1 MKISDRQNQIIKILQ
16 EEEFPQSGTA
26 LAQRFGVSR
35 QIIVKD
41 IGVLKAFGI
50 NIISTNR
57 GYKID
62 DGGSLTYILESHHED
77 KDIRD
82 ELNTIVD
89 NGGIVVDVFI
99 NHPVYG
105 VIKKD
110 LDIHSRSG
118 VTNFVKNMTS
128 SIPLKNLTEDIHYH
142 TIRVDNDFAKES
154 IENKLR
160 EKGILLD

>member
-1 MKISDRQNQIIKILQ
+1 MKLSNRQEEIIKLLQ
-16 EEEFPQSGTA
+16 KSSKSIRGEDVGEYFS
-26 LAQRFGVSR
+26 VSR

-62 DGGSLTYILESHHED
+62 DSKNIIRIIESIHED

-89 NGGIVVDVFI
+89 NRGVVIDVFI

-105 VIKKD
+105 VIKKN
-110 LDIHSRSG
+110 LDIHSRNG
-118 VTNFVKNMTS
+118 VNNFVKNMDEST
-128 SIPLKNLTEDIHYH
+128 PLKNLTLNNHFH
-142 TIRVDNDFAKES
+142 TISAES
-154 IENKLR
+154 IEDI
-160 EKGILLD
+160 EKIEKALMDKGYLK